1 MQPWGSI
8 VGADSSRDR
17 ILSKY
22 AVLQQRYSGV
32 LSGLDPILIER
43 RRGPL
48 PRFQVRVGAQTR
60 AAANDLCLKMHKEH
74 GDCVVLR
81 NPGG

>member
-22 AVLQQRYSGV
+22 AVLQQRYSAV

-48 PRFQVRVGAQTR
+48 PRFQVRIGAQTR
-60 AAANDLCLKMHKEH
+60 AAANDLCRQMHKEH